1 MDKQTVLLLLCRRRQ
16 YAAIARR
23 RRQIIA
29 LQSNEK
35 RLLASMLVFRRNFL
49 QIFAVLG
56 QLLIRKAKE
65 ARLRQT
71 EWMKLRSY
79 RWSDQARLV
88 WNDGEWKKNF
98 RMTKTT
104 FLRLCPDLRPVITN
118 SLPNNRRNQVCDM
131 SRII

>member
-1 MDKQTVLLLLCRRRQ
+1 MLLLLCRRRQ

-79 RWSDQARLV
+79 RWSDQARRV

-104 FLRLCPDLRPVITN
+104 FLRLCADLRPVITN